1 MKDPTRESGP
11 MSQRPKI
18 LIVDDVPE
26 NVEILGEILADTH
39 DILCAFSGE
48 EALALAVEE
57 PDLILLDVMMP
68 GMDGYE
74 VCARLKAD
82 AATATIPV
90 IFVTA
95 KTSPEDETAGFAA
108 GAVDFVT
115 KPVNRDTVQARIRTH
130 LRLKHQ
136 SDRLRAQAM
145 IDDVTGIPNRRY
157 FETRLL
163 DAWRHAQR
171 HQAPL
176 ALLLLELD
184 HFASYQDLHGPE
196 ASASCLR
203 RIAATLKAG
212 MLRAHDLA
220 ARQGGEAFV
229 CLLPECDL
237 AGATAKAE
245 ALRAAVADLAIPHG
259 ASPTAAVLTVSLG
272 VAAALPTAETRP
284 ASLVAAADA
293 LLSQARQAGGN
304 QVRSADRLL

>member
-1 MKDPTRESGP
+1 

-145 IDDVTGIPNRRY
+145 IDDLTGIPNRRY

-176 ALLLLELD
+176 ALLLWNSITSRPTRTSM
-184 HFASYQDLHGPE
+184 APRQ
-196 ASASCLR
+196 A
-203 RIAATLKAG
+203 
-212 MLRAHDLA
+212 LA
-220 ARQGGEAFV
+220 ACGGLPRPSRRACCALMTWRRARGARPSSV
-229 CLLPECDL
+229 CC
-237 AGATAKAE
+237 
-245 ALRAAVADLAIPHG
+245 
-259 ASPTAAVLTVSLG
+259 
-272 VAAALPTAETRP
+272 
-284 ASLVAAADA
+284 
-293 LLSQARQAGGN
+293 
-304 QVRSADRLL
+304 RSATWPGPPPRPRPCVPPWRIWPSRTGPRPLRPC